1 MEALGIIESTIIG
14 MSGTACLHELAKRE
28 IIKKIAK
35 LILSIYLLYF

>member
-1 MEALGIIESTIIG
+1 MEAFGVIGSSIIG
-14 MSGTACLHELAKRE
+14 LSGTACLHELTKRD